1 VLYKPPE
8 RDTALMT
15 PKPALFIIVIFV
27 LLVSGCAYT
36 PERNVLLNSEQLNP
50 LDTPGLRFWDESVIS
65 TDNYDFSHAIES
77 LVEHSNKSGQAN
89 HLALSGGGFNGAFS
103 AGVLNAWSESGTRP
117 EFDVVTGVS
126 TGAIVSIFAFLGSE
140 YDQKLKGYYT
150 RTTADEMF
158 KRNSIFQLPFRNSM
172 VDVSGFEFKVRDA
185 VDAIMVNQL
194 AVERSKGRILL
205 IATTSLDNE
214 KMAIWDVG
222 KIAQI
227 GTPQAQQLIQDII
240 IASSAVPGLFPATR
254 ITLPYRGG
262 MVDELHVDGGVSR
275 QVFLIPQGFQK
286 TFVPKNIEKNIYVI
300 RNGFLKPE
308 FEEIEN
314 GLTSVSYRALSI
326 LIRRQSI
333 GDIEHIYNYSE
344 RNQIGFNLAYID
356 DDFSKDDL
364 SSFSLEY
371 VQKLYDYGYQKTL
384 DSDLWR
390 RNLPDPG

>member
-1 VLYKPPE
+1 MQFKSE

-15 PKPALFIIVIFV
+15 ANPLLLIIVLLV
-27 LLVSGCAYT
+27 LLVSGCAQT
-36 PERNVLLNSEQLNP
+36 PERRTLLNSEQLNP
-50 LDTPGLRFWDESVIS
+50 LDTPGLRFWDESIIS
-65 TDNYDFSHAIES
+65 ADNYDFSHAIDS
-77 LVEHSNKSGQAN
+77 LVDHSHKSGQVD

-140 YDQKLKGYYT
+140 YDQELKSYYT
-150 RTTADEMF
+150 RTTAEEMF
-158 KRNSIFQLPFRNSM
+158 KRNSIFKLPFRNSM
-172 VDVSGFEFKVRDA
+172 VDVSGFEDKVRNA
-185 VDAIMVNQL
+185 VDAKMVKQL
-194 AVERSKGRILL
+194 AFERSKGRILL

-222 KIAQI
+222 KIAHI

-254 ITLPYRGG
+254 ITLPYKGG
-262 MVDELHVDGGVSR
+262 TVDELHVDGGVSR
-275 QVFLIPQGFQK
+275 QVFLIPQGFKK
-286 TFVPKNIEKNIYVI
+286 TFIPRNVEKNIYVI

-333 GDIEHIYNYSE
+333 GDIEHIYNFSE
-344 RNQIGFNLAYID
+344 RNQIGFHLAYID
-356 DDFSKDDL
+356 DDFSKGTL
-364 SSFSLEY
+364 NSFNLEY
-371 VQKLYDYGYQKTL
+371 MQKLYTYGYQKKL

>member
-1 VLYKPPE
+1 MQFKSE

-15 PKPALFIIVIFV
+15 PNPLLLIIVLLV
-27 LLVSGCAYT
+27 LLVSGCAQT
-36 PERNVLLNSEQLNP
+36 PERRTLLNSEQLNP
-50 LDTPGLRFWDESVIS
+50 LDTPGLRFWDESIIS
-65 TDNYDFSHAIES
+65 ADNYDFSHAIDS
-77 LVEHSNKSGQAN
+77 LVDHSHKSGQVD

-140 YDQKLKGYYT
+140 YDQELKSYYT
-150 RTTADEMF
+150 RTTAEEMF
-158 KRNSIFQLPFRNSM
+158 KRNSIFKLPFRNSM
-172 VDVSGFEFKVRDA
+172 VDVSGFEDKVRNA
-185 VDAIMVNQL
+185 VDAKMVKQL
-194 AVERSKGRILL
+194 AFERSKGRILL

-222 KIAQI
+222 KIAHI

-254 ITLPYRGG
+254 ITLPYKGG
-262 MVDELHVDGGVSR
+262 TVDELHVDGGVSR
-275 QVFLIPQGFQK
+275 QVFLIPQGFKK
-286 TFVPKNIEKNIYVI
+286 TFIPRNVEKNIYVI

-333 GDIEHIYNYSE
+333 GDIEHIYNFSE
-344 RNQIGFNLAYID
+344 RNQIGFHLAYID
-356 DDFSKDDL
+356 DDFSKGTL
-364 SSFSLEY
+364 NSFNLEY
-371 VQKLYDYGYQKTL
+371 MQKLYTYGYQKKL